1 MLPKKKEIPMI
12 EAEGM
17 VQTKGYSKLL
27 LPSLALS
34 VLSTWLITVT
44 FQLLLIDIAQTFE
57 VQVGTAS
64 MMASVGSISGVFFGL
79 LMAILSVRFNHKL
92 FLLIGLVFTSVAALG
107 FYFAPNFFVL
117 MISNIGVGGGIAIVT
132 AMAYSIIG
140 EVYPLEKRGRA
151 IGVTVASVALAFV
164 VGAPMV
170 GLIASFGDWRSVMI
184 LLSLPFTLVSLAL
197 SAIVVPNRQQLYN
210 PTKSE
215 PFFTGYKQAFTSTA
229 TVAALLVTVLMFCE
243 SAIGYYSVSFFRE
256 QFGMTISWG
265 SLFILVGNLLGA
277 VGGAV
282 AGLLVNRVGRKR
294 LGTITLIVA
303 GLLTLFFT
311 FMPNVESS
319 AALNIVRFWFSSMT
333 FTAGGALII
342 EQLPKFRSTMMSLNT
357 AFMNV
362 GMLLASLIAGLT
374 LNVYG
379 YQAVGVVL
387 GSLGVLGAVVWIAFV
402 KEPVKKN

>member
-1 MLPKKKEIPMI
+1 MNQ
-12 EAEGM
+12 AEGIA
-17 VQTKGYSKLL
+17 QARGYSKIL

-64 MMASVGSISGVFFGL
+64 MMASVGSISGVVFGL
-79 LMAILSVRFNHKL
+79 LMAFLSVRFNHKL
-92 FLLIGLVFTSVAALG
+92 FLLIGLVFTSIAALG

-140 EVYPLEKRGRA
+140 DVYPLEKRGRA

-170 GLIASFGDWRSVMI
+170 GFIASFGDWRSVMI
-184 LLSLPFTLVSLAL
+184 LLSLPFTLISFAL
-197 SAIVVPNRQQLYN
+197 SAIVVPNRQQLHN
-210 PTKSE
+210 PTESE
-215 PFFTGYKQAFTSTA
+215 PFFTGCKQAFTSAA
-229 TVAALLVTVLMFCE
+229 TVAALMVTVFMFCE

-265 SLFILVGNLLGA
+265 SLFILVGNLIGALGG
-277 VGGAV
+277 VV

-294 LGTITLIVA
+294 LGSVTLIVA

-311 FMPNVESS
+311 FMPTVESS

-362 GMLLASLIAGLT
+362 GMLLASLIAGLM

-387 GSLGVLGAVVWIAFV
+387 GSLGVLGAVVWITFV

>member
-1 MLPKKKEIPMI
+1 MTQANSLDQ
-12 EAEGM
+12 
-17 VQTKGYSKLL
+17 VRGYSKLL

-64 MMASVGSISGVFFGL
+64 MMASVGSISGVAFGL
-79 LMAILSVRFNHKL
+79 LMAFLSVKYNHKL
-92 FLLIGLVFTSVAALG
+92 LLLVGLSFTILAALG

-117 MISNIGVGGGIAIVT
+117 MISNIGVGGGIAVVT
-132 AMAYSIIG
+132 AMVYSIIG
-140 EVYPLEKRGRA
+140 DVYPLEKRGRA

-164 VGAPMV
+164 VGAPLV
-170 GLIASFGDWRSVMI
+170 GIIANFGDWRSVMI
-184 LLSLPFTLVSLAL
+184 LLSLPFTLVSLGLVAL
-197 SAIVVPNRQQLYN
+197 VAPNGQN
-210 PTKSE
+210 NNNSVESE
-215 PFFTGYKQAFTSTA
+215 SFYTGCRKAFSCSA
-229 TVAALLVTVLMFCE
+229 TVAALMVTAFMFCE

-265 SLFILVGNLLGA
+265 SIFILVANLIGA
-277 VGGAV
+277 IGGAF
-282 AGLLVNRVGRKR
+282 AGLLVNRIGRKR
-294 LGTITLIVA
+294 LGTITLVIA
-303 GLLTLFFT
+303 GIITLLFT
-311 FMPNVESS
+311 FLPTVESS
-319 AALNIVRFWFSSMT
+319 AALNIARFWFSSMT

-362 GMLLASLIAGLT
+362 GMLLASLIAGVL
-374 LNVYG
+374 LNTYG

-387 GSLGVLGAVVWIAFV
+387 GSLGILGAVVWIAFV
-402 KEPVKKN
+402 KEPVKTSNQN